1 MHCLL
6 DQAVVE
12 SDRSRDCCSLWG
24 VNISAAST
32 RAAGVT
38 QSAAIELWRLL
49 WVASTPDGLDEDEP
63 ELMVLDRRRTDIVV
77 AKLDEWK
84 RLRRIDCVEAR
95 KRIRC
100 NGVME

>member
-12 SDRSRDCCSLWG
+12 SDRSRDCCSPWG

-38 QSAAIELWRLL
+38 QSAAIELGRLF
-49 WVASTPDGLDEDEP
+49 WVDSTPDELDEDEP
-63 ELMVLDRRRTDIVV
+63 ELMVLDRRRTDIVA
-77 AKLDEWK
+77 AKLDGREL
-84 RLRRIDCVEAR
+84 LRRIDCMAE
-95 KRIRC
+95 KK
-100 NGVME
+100 E